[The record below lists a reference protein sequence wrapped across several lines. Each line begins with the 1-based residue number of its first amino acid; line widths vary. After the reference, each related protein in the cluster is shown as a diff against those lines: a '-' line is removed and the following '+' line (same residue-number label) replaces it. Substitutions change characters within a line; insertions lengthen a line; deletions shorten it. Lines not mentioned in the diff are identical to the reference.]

1 MKTKLKVTF
10 VLLGT
15 LVIGIVLGV
24 VGRGVLMK
32 HHRQKLDKME
42 RTELFLSRI
51 NEAVDPDSS
60 QKPKVEEIA
69 KRTAER
75 IEILFDHH
83 QSEMA
88 TLVDSM
94 KRELSAVLTPSQQQ
108 RLAQELILSQRGDS
122 SKGRFGVSMAF
133 SYEYAERL
141 QRELNLDS
149 AQTGRMLLLI
159 RESHDRMMKQTKSE
173 IGNSEAARKRREAFV
188 DETNRKIEALLD
200 AKQKEQFRQLRRERE
215 RFVEHELREEDN

>member
-1 MKTKLKVTF
+1 MTAKLKVT
-10 VLLGT
+10 
-15 LVIGIVLGV
+15 LVIIATLILGIVLGV

-32 HHRQKLDKME
+32 HHRQKLDKIE

-51 NEAVDPDSS
+51 NEVVDPDSS
-60 QKPKVEEIA
+60 QKRKVEEIA

-83 QSEMA
+83 QAQMA

-94 KRELSAVLTPSQQQ
+94 KHELSAVLTPSQRQ
-108 RLAQELILSQRGDS
+108 RLDQELTVSQRSDS
-122 SKGRFGVSMAF
+122 SQGRLGVSMAF

-149 AQTGRMLLLI
+149 AQTERMLLLI
-159 RESHDRMMKQTKSE
+159 RESHDRIMKQSKSE
-173 IGNSEAARKRREAFV
+173 KSNSETARKRREAFV
-188 DETNRKIEALLD
+188 EETNKKIEALLN
-200 AKQKEQFRQLRRERE
+200 AKQKEQFQQLRRERE
-215 RFVEHELREEDN
+215 RFVEHELREEDD

>member
-1 MKTKLKVTF
+1 MTTKLKVTL
-10 VLLGT
+10 VIIAT
-15 LVIGIVLGV
+15 LIIGIVLGV

-32 HHRQKLDKME
+32 HHRQRLDKME

-51 NEAVDPDSS
+51 NEVVDPDSS
-60 QKPKVEEIA
+60 QKVKVEEIA

-83 QSEMA
+83 QSQMA

-94 KRELSAVLTPSQQQ
+94 KHELSAVLTPSQQQ
-108 RLAQELILSQRGDS
+108 RLDQELTLSQRGDS
-122 SKGRFGVSMAF
+122 SHGRLGISMAF

-149 AQTGRMLLLI
+149 AQTERMLLLI
-159 RESHDRMMKQTKSE
+159 RESHDRIMMQARSEKS
-173 IGNSEAARKRREAFV
+173 GSEAARKRREAFV
-188 DETNRKIEALLD
+188 EETNTKIEALLD
-200 AKQKEQFRQLRRERE
+200 ARQKEQFRQLRRERE
-215 RFVEHELREEDN
+215 RFVEHELREEDD